1 MRSLA
6 RWWGG
11 GGGGGLEAEAVAGG
25 VKDPGVEVGALH
37 AGVQPQRLAGQL
49 AGRQR
54 ARVGQRAVRL
64 ALVTKI
70 FLVQVQI
77 FLHSSVPQLTLTS
90 HFSFHSWKSLRPL
103 RSVGCWI
110 HCRTWDG
117 QNKHVD
123 KQC

>member
-1 MRSLA
+1 MVGGGG
-6 RWWGG
+6 GG
-11 GGGGGLEAEAVAGG
+11 GGGGGLEAEAVAGW
-25 VKDPGVEVGALH
+25 VEDPGVEVGALH

-70 FLVQVQI
+70 FLLQVQI
-77 FLHSSVPQLTLTS
+77 FLHSSVPQLALTS

-117 QNKHVD
+117 QKTNYYTD
-123 KQC
+123 M

>member
-1 MRSLA
+1 MRRSLA

-70 FLVQVQI
+70 FLSTSTNI
-77 FLHSSVPQLTLTS
+77 FTFFCATTHLNIAL
-90 HFSFHSWKSLRPL
+90 FFPL
-103 RSVGCWI
+103 LEVSEAIEVCGLL
-110 HCRTWDG
+110 DPL
-117 QNKHVD
+117 
-123 KQC
+123 